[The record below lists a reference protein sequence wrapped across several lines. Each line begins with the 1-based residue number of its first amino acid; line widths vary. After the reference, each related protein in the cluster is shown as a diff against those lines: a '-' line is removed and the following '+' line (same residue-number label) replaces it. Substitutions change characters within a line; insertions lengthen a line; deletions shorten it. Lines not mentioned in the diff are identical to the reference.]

1 MADKRDYYEVL
12 GVSKTASDDEIKSAY
27 RKLAKKYHPDLNP
40 GNTEAEAKFKEANE
54 AYNVL
59 SDSTKRANYDKFGT
73 ADPQAGFGGGAYSG
87 GAGGFGGFE
96 DIFENIFG
104 GGMFGGGGRRSNGP
118 ERGRD
123 LRLDMELTFEEA
135 AFGAKKEVNLTRE
148 EACSECGGTGAEKG
162 TTAETCTTCHGSG
175 HVRTTQN
182 TMFGSFSSTQA
193 CPTCGGSGK
202 IIKSPCKK
210 CSGKGRVRRA
220 RKINV
225 SVPAGIDN
233 GQAITLRGEGE
244 MGKRGGATGDLYIY
258 FSVKPHKIFKRNGS
272 NLYLEIA
279 VSYADVALGAEITV
293 PTLEENIK
301 YKIPEGTQ
309 PGTVFRIRGKGIKRL
324 GGSDKGDMYVT
335 VGVDVPRKL
344 TSKQKELLRAFEESL
359 TGKEK
364 DSGDKKKGIFGK

>member
-1 MADKRDYYEVL
+1 MAEKRDYYEVL

-73 ADPQAGFGGGAYSG
+73 ADPQAGFGGGYSG

-104 GGMFGGGGRRSNGP
+104 GGMFGGRKSNGP

-135 AFGAKKEVNLTRE
+135 AFGAKKEVNITRE

-162 TTAETCTTCHGSG
+162 TTAETCSNCHGSG

-182 TMFGSFSSTQA
+182 TMFGSFSSTQV

-202 IIKSPCKK
+202 IIRTPCKK
-210 CSGKGRVRRA
+210 CSGKGRVRRS
-220 RKINV
+220 RKININ
-225 SVPAGIDN
+225 VPAGIDN

-244 MGKRGGATGDLYIY
+244 LGKRGGATGDLYIY

-324 GGSDKGDMYVT
+324 GASDKGDMYVT

-344 TSKQKELLRAFEESL
+344 TNKQKELLRAFEESL

-364 DSGDKKKGIFGK
+364 DGNEKKKGIFGK